1 MTVKENIKNG
11 LMRETK
17 RAIIIQT
24 GERERQLFKELFKE
38 EQLTILLWSTTSKM
52 SNATI
57 LCPC

>member
-1 MTVKENIKNG
+1 MTVKENTKNG

-17 RAIIIQT
+17 RAILIQT